1 MAVKFGLAIGAQIAP
16 RSIFARKNY
25 FYPDLPKGYQISQ
38 YEQPV
43 VGKGAITSC
52 STTAR
57 SRRVG
62 VTRAHLEEDAG
73 KSLHEGLPNASG
85 IDLNRAGTPLLEIV
99 SEPDMRSA
107 KEAVAYM
114 KKIHTLVRYLEICD
128 GNMQEGSFRC
138 DANVSVRQHGAAKFG
153 TRAEIKNLN
162 SFRFVEKAIQYE
174 VARQIE
180 IIESG
185 GKVVQETRLYD
196 SDKNET
202 RSMRSK
208 EEANDYRYFPDPDL
222 LPLEIDEQFIDA
234 VRGTLR
240 SCRTRRP
247 RASRAISGCPPTMP
261 ASCRRAASSAPTSRR
276 WSRPVSRM
284 RNSRRIGS
292 WASCRARSI
301 ATTWKST
308 PRESRRGL
316 GWAAYAHRRCDDFR
330 QDRQGGVRGDVVR
343 RQRCR
348 CNHRGQGS
356 RTDHRRRRDRAVI
369 DAVIAANP
377 KQLADFR
384 AGKDKLFGF
393 FVGQVM
399 KATAARRTPR
409 SSTSCS
415 RRKLGGSSG
424 FLRMRDRDCLHRF
437 MFEGY
442 PIRGQLV
449 HLDASWRALIEHREY
464 PRAIRDTLGEAVAA
478 SLLLAGTIKFDG
490 VLSLQLQGEGPV
502 QLLLAQCTS
511 GLGVR
516 GLARYREP
524 ATCRR
529 RCERRRR
536 ARRAGNLTVTLETD
550 DMTRRYQGI
559 VPITGERLA
568 ESLRI
573 YFENS
578 EQLPTRLWLHAD
590 ALGASGM
597 LLQRLPSEGGER
609 GVDAAAA
616 DAAAI
621 DDAWRRV
628 QLIGETL
635 TPEELVTLA
644 DTEILHRL
652 FNEDD
657 LRLFEPA
664 PVYFR
669 CRCSR
674 ERVGGMLQGLGE
686 AETRSVLAERGEVE
700 VRCDF
705 CNRAYVFD
713 AVDVAQLF
721 NAGVASDG
729 GSSVH

>member
-1 MAVKFGLAIGAQIAP
+1 
-16 RSIFARKNY
+16 
-25 FYPDLPKGYQISQ
+25 
-38 YEQPV
+38 
-43 VGKGAITSC
+43 
-52 STTAR
+52 
-57 SRRVG
+57 
-62 VTRAHLEEDAG
+62 
-73 KSLHEGLPNASG
+73 
-85 IDLNRAGTPLLEIV
+85 
-99 SEPDMRSA
+99 
-107 KEAVAYM
+107 
-114 KKIHTLVRYLEICD
+114 
-128 GNMQEGSFRC
+128 
-138 DANVSVRQHGAAKFG
+138 
-153 TRAEIKNLN
+153 
-162 SFRFVEKAIQYE
+162 
-174 VARQIE
+174 
-180 IIESG
+180 
-185 GKVVQETRLYD
+185 
-196 SDKNET
+196 
-202 RSMRSK
+202 
-208 EEANDYRYFPDPDL
+208 
-222 LPLEIDEQFIDA
+222 
-234 VRGTLR
+234 
-240 SCRTRRP
+240 
-247 RASRAISGCPPTMP
+247 
-261 ASCRRAASSAPTSRR
+261 
-276 WSRPVSRM
+276 
-284 RNSRRIGS
+284 
-292 WASCRARSI
+292 
-301 ATTWKST
+301 
-308 PRESRRGL
+308 
-316 GWAAYAHRRCDDFR
+316 
-330 QDRQGGVRGDVVR
+330 
-343 RQRCR
+343 
-348 CNHRGQGS
+348 
-356 RTDHRRRRDRAVI
+356 
-369 DAVIAANP
+369 
-377 KQLADFR
+377 
-384 AGKDKLFGF
+384 
-393 FVGQVM
+393 
-399 KATAARRTPR
+399 
-409 SSTSCS
+409 
-415 RRKLGGSSG
+415 
-424 FLRMRDRDCLHRF
+424 MRDRDCLHRF

-524 ATCRR
+524 AT
-529 RCERRRR
+529 
-536 ARRAGNLTVTLETD
+536 AVADASGVAALVGHGNLTVTLETD

-657 LRLFEPA
+657 LRLYEPA

-721 NAGVASDG
+721 KVSAAASSG
-729 GSSVH
+729 KSVH